1 MMAWLNGIVQRE
13 AERLGDV
20 YITVPADAL
29 LPQDFG
35 DVGHFRAS
43 GSRKFAEQ
51 VAPAVGRACGGTLP
65 AR

>member
-1 MMAWLNGIVQRE
+1 
-13 AERLGDV
+13 LGDV

>member
-1 MMAWLNGIVQRE
+1 MVNGIVERE

-20 YITVPADAL
+20 YIKVPADAL
-29 LPQDFG
+29 LQQDFG

-51 VAPAVGRACGGTLP
+51 VAPAVGRACGGPQPT
-65 AR
+65 R